1 MNINYNY
8 DGKAHRQ
15 PMPKAV
21 QVMVYIILGIIMSI
35 GLMAATILAQLVIY
49 LCMVIAQLAGW

>member
-8 DGKAHRQ
+8 DGQQAKQ

-49 LCMVIAQLAGW
+49 LCMAIAQLVG

>member
-1 MNINYNY
+1 MNINN
-8 DGKAHRQ
+8 DKPTRQ

-21 QVMVYIILGIIMSI
+21 QVMIYIIAGIIMSI
-35 GLMAATILAQLVIY
+35 GLMAATIIAQVVIY